1 MTTARIGTAAGVSRD
16 AVLVALRSSNQAM
29 ATDAL
34 AEAVGLSV
42 NTVRFHLD
50 RLCRDG
56 LITRVTAPP
65 DGPGRPRQVFR
76 AVSPEAV
83 DGAAAYRL
91 LAGLLAEGLA
101 RTGGSQASLEAGRSW
116 ADRLVAA
123 QDPSIGGTD
132 SADANTGAVQRVV
145 ELFEDGGFAPELT
158 DDGHA
163 IALHRCPFREL
174 AAVSPDV
181 VCAVHLG
188 FVRGAL
194 HRLQEG
200 ARAQGRIPHQI
211 DADRVRLDPV
221 LDGSGPCMVTLPWPA
236 ILSHHP

>member
-1 MTTARIGTAAGVSRD
+1 MGTE
-16 AVLVALRSSNQAM
+16 
-29 ATDAL
+29 AL
-34 AEAVGLSV
+34 AEVVGLSV

-50 RLCRDG
+50 RLRRDG

-76 AVSPEAV
+76 AVSAEAV

-91 LAGLLAEGLA
+91 LAGLLADGLA

-123 QDPSIGGTD
+123 HDPSVGGAV
-132 SADANTGAVQRVV
+132 SAEANTGAVQRVV
-145 ELFEDGGFAPELT
+145 ELFGDGGFAPELT
-158 DDGHA
+158 GDGHA
-163 IALHRCPFREL
+163 IALHRCPFMQL
-174 AAVSPDV
+174 AAVSPNV

-194 HRLQEG
+194 HRLQDD
-200 ARAQGRIPHQI
+200 ARVQGRVPHQI
-211 DADRVRLDPV
+211 DPDRVRLQPV
-221 LDGSGPCMVTLPWPA
+221 LDGSGPCVVTLPRPA
-236 ILSHHP
+236 ILPHDP